1 MPATPWMPVNR
12 LFFLAPRRRGTARGH
27 AAAMLRV
34 GLPIDLPLYRRDAL
48 TIGLQRRLT
57 EEDPYFKMIRERWSE
72 ALRDATHAM
81 PRPSCSPFQP
91 SPKP

>member
-1 MPATPWMPVNR
+1 MPVNR
-12 LFFLAPRRRGTARGH
+12 LFFLALRRRCTARGH
-27 AAAMLRV
+27 AAAILR
-34 GLPIDLPLYRRDAL
+34 GAL